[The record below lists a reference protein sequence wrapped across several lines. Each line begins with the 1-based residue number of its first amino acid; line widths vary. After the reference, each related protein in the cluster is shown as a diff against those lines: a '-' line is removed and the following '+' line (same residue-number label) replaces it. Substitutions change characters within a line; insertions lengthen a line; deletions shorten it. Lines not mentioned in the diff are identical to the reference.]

1 MLQGIEKVQL
11 DSNKSSVFDESCRY
25 IMDKLLE
32 FAKNAMENRK
42 SNSNDSF
49 GYSCFHFFASDDFAT
64 ICSTLLPTEPMRTIK
79 SGWPI
84 LGSCR

>member
-49 GYSCFHFFASDDFAT
+49 GYSCFHFFASNDFAT
-64 ICSTLLPTEPMRTIK
+64 ICSTLLPTEPVQTIK
-79 SGWPI
+79 YG
-84 LGSCR
+84 